1 MKSSFLT
8 RDWTRAHC
16 AGSMESYPLDHQG
29 SSRTARF
36 IENSKVYTPDYKT
49 DFYSEVLWPG
59 KQVGIE
65 SGWCTVWEKE
75 TRERIKV
82 SKMEL
87 GDLRLL
93 GSRAL
98 FFGARS
104 LFFSVSAH
112 RKYLLCYDKISPVSP
127 VTSPIAIFCF
137 YSFPMGFFSWLS
149 QSNRWLT
156 INPCTLVWSTS
167 SWPRD
172 LRLRMSITEDESS
185 LSYFLPHPVSLHWLL
200 EQPRWTLIH
209 WWPPEICESNFC
221 PWVLLSS
228 LLWAIEG

>member
-1 MKSSFLT
+1 
-8 RDWTRAHC
+8 
-16 AGSMESYPLDHQG
+16 
-29 SSRTARF
+29 
-36 IENSKVYTPDYKT
+36 
-49 DFYSEVLWPG
+49 
-59 KQVGIE
+59 
-65 SGWCTVWEKE
+65 
-75 TRERIKV
+75 
-82 SKMEL
+82 MEL

-185 LSYFLPHPVSLHWLL
+185 LSYALPPPASLHGLL
-200 EQPRWTLIH
+200 EQLGWILIH
-209 WWPPEICESNFC
+209 WWWHEICEASFS
-221 PWVLLSS
+221 PWGLVSS
-228 LLWAIEG
+228 LLSAIEGKFKGWRVMLFTIRKKIKKKTKTLWSST